1 MLSQLL
7 KLPLLIGTALILS
20 ACSIGFFAS
29 EEVEKKTVLTTDSE
43 ISVVWSADLD
53 QRRPASPSGM
63 SNPAVAQGE
72 HGEVIVAG
80 AQDRRVR
87 VFDANGSEI
96 NRIAMSAAGES
107 GGLQLANGLVVV
119 GDVDGKLFGL
129 DINNGAVVWSVE
141 LSSAVMSRPIPVGD
155 DFIVQTENNQVFRFT
170 PNGAKVWSYSG
181 PLGGLGIQLQ
191 PSPVVHRDHVYIA
204 MKNGDVVALKTDNGS
219 FLWQRQLL
227 LNNNAAVLSEL
238 KVPAAT
244 PVLILAELSGRHE
257 DMLAVPIFQGEIF
270 FLSLLDGSTLMNRV
284 ISTKS
289 SPLHVGKRIYVAD
302 AKGALSMLDATGG
315 ETLWKQDLSSGELAG
330 PVLWQ
335 KNIWVADEF
344 GKVFRLSLDGKLLG
358 TVELDGR
365 IDLAPVVSSDG
376 VLVRNNHGT
385 LFKLR

>member
-1 MLSQLL
+1 M
-7 KLPLLIGTALILS
+7 PFLIGTALILS
-20 ACSIGFFAS
+20 ACSTGFFTS
-29 EEVEKKTVLTTDSE
+29 EEIEEKAVLTVDSE
-43 ISVVWSADLD
+43 ISVAWSIDLD

-63 SNPAVAQGE
+63 SNPAVVQGE

-80 AQDRRVR
+80 AQDRRAR
-87 VFDANGSEI
+87 VFNTNGSEI
-96 NRIAMSAAGES
+96 QRIALSAPGES

-129 DINNGAVVWSVE
+129 DINTGIVAWRVE
-141 LSSAVMSRPIPVGD
+141 LPSSVMSRPVPVGD

-170 PNGAKVWSYSG
+170 PNGVKVWSYSG
-181 PLGGLGIQLQ
+181 PLGGLGMQIQ

-204 MKNGDVVALKTDNGS
+204 MKNGDVVALKADNGS

-227 LNNNAAVLSEL
+227 LNNNATVLSEL

-289 SPLHVGKRIYVAD
+289 SPLQVGKQIYVAD
-302 AKGALSMLDATGG
+302 AKGALSMLDASGG
-315 ETLWKQDLSSGELAG
+315 ETLWKQELSNGELAG
-330 PVLWQ
+330 PVLWH
-335 KNIWVADEF
+335 KNLWVADEF

-358 TVELDGR
+358 MVELAGR

-376 VLVRNNHGT
+376 VMVRNNLGT

>member
-20 ACSIGFFAS
+20 ACSTGFFAS
-29 EEVEKKTVLTTDSE
+29 EEVEEKTLLTSDSE
-43 ISVVWSADLD
+43 ISVIWSVDLD

-63 SNPAVAQGE
+63 SNPAVARGE

-87 VFDANGSEI
+87 VYHANGSEI
-96 NRIAMSAAGES
+96 HRIALSAAGES

-129 DINNGAVVWSVE
+129 DINTGSVAWSVE
-141 LSSAVMSRPIPVGD
+141 LPSAVMSRPVPAGN

-181 PLGGLGIQLQ
+181 PPGGLGIQLQ
-191 PSPVVHRDHVYIA
+191 PSPVVHRDHIYVA
-204 MKNGDVVALKTDNGS
+204 MKNGDVVALKADNGS

-257 DMLAVPIFQGEIF
+257 DMLAVPIFQGEIS

-289 SPLHVGKRIYVAD
+289 SPLQVGERIYVAD
-302 AKGALSMLDATGG
+302 AKGALSLLDASGG
-315 ETLWKQDLSSGELAG
+315 ETLWKQELSSGELTG

-335 KNIWVADEF
+335 KNLWVADEF

-358 TVELDGR
+358 TVELAGR
-365 IDLAPVVSSDG
+365 IDLAPVASSDG
-376 VLVRNNHGT
+376 VLVRNNLGT